1 MEGNLSPEQEEQL
14 RIFLLIHPEY
24 EADVDA
30 WRGSKLHNEH
40 LVQPE
45 EVEFVVPQQPQAI
58 VSKKNPVLSWASRFA
73 LASMVFLFW
82 TPLVPTRNLQVTLVR
97 VTKPQSAQPLSAN
110 RPAGNITTQNGN
122 QVGSPQQNLP
132 TVVQP
137 LIAGLHTE
145 TETSTLMQQN
155 SEIISKQIPEPRR
168 QTIEKMRIPLKP
180 SLIPSGL
187 KSTDVVR
194 NSTANSEAK
203 REKTKR
209 SINWSFHMPKGL
221 DKYFKKEAVTATQK
235 DRVYVAQEKSH
246 LDLNE
251 SFTGA
256 TSQTRFQATSFIR
269 DFQGGDAKLRQQIS
283 IDGYLRNLKSGFG
296 VVGEYSNFQL
306 GTIQDWHLRLIY
318 SPKIA
323 LTRFITIEPSVSYVF
338 GQKQLDASKITN
350 QATFAFESMTLQ
362 QFNFDPNLPIGKS
375 LFYRDLN
382 AGVLVNAGPVYL
394 GGQVQNVLKHQDNIY
409 TNNLDEIGRADHQNT
424 LIAGTDFSARKGEI
438 RFSPQVIHEFS
449 PSYKRTQLGG
459 SLQLKN
465 WVIGGNY
472 GLNKSFTAMAGYHA
486 SQLSIVYQTSK
497 SFSLVSLQPYYVH
510 QISLRISSKISRKSR
525 RYLSL

>member
-24 EADVDA
+24 EADADA
-30 WRGSKLHNEH
+30 WRSSKLQSED

-45 EVEFVVPQQPQAI
+45 EVEFVHPQQPQAI
-58 VSKKNPVLSWASRFA
+58 VNKKNAVLSWVSHFA

-82 TPLVPTRNLQVTLVR
+82 TPLVPTRNFQLTLGSA
-97 VTKPQSAQPLSAN
+97 TKPQTAQPLSAN
-110 RPAGNITTQNGN
+110 GPAEKGTTQTGT
-122 QVGSPQQNLP
+122 QVGSLKQNLP
-132 TVVQP
+132 AVVQP

-145 TETSTLMQQN
+145 TKTSSLMQQN
-155 SEIISKQIPEPRR
+155 SEVISKPILEPRR
-168 QTIEKMRIPLKP
+168 QTIEKIQIPLKP

-187 KSTDVVR
+187 RSTDVVR

-269 DFQGGDAKLRQQIS
+269 NFQGGDAKLRQQVS

-296 VVGEYSNFQL
+296 VVGEYSNFQQ
-306 GTIQDWHLRLIY
+306 GTIQDWHLRFIY

-323 LTRFITIEPSVSYVF
+323 LSRFITVEPSVSYVF

-350 QATFAFESMTLQ
+350 HATFAFESMTLQ
-362 QFNFDPNLPIGKS
+362 QFNYDPNLPIGKS

-409 TNNLDEIGRADHQNT
+409 TNDLHEIGRAAHQTT
-424 LIAGTDFSARKGEI
+424 LIAGTDFSARKGDI

-472 GLNKSFTAMAGYHA
+472 GLNKSFTAMAGYHS

-497 SFSLVSLQPYYVH
+497 SSSLVSLQPYYLH